1 MWVEPVQNPRCMTH
15 APSPKCMV
23 GIDCNPTVNA
33 LGSQQGLECVESRF
47 LPEHFHVGMLRVC
60 MPAFANT
67 FVVELAQPSVAIGV
81 QKARCRTSA

>member
-1 MWVEPVQNPRCMTH
+1 
-15 APSPKCMV
+15 MV

-33 LGSQQGLECVESRF
+33 LGSQQGLECVEWRF